1 MTKEY
6 AWVPVLNDN
15 EDQYIPGRY
24 LKEDIYTGEDCLPQ
38 FDTKEDC
45 EQWCLNDSKPKVGDV
60 THKGII
66 DTIGNC
72 ANCGV
77 EFHIHKDETKCNF
90 PNCKCDVE
98 VNDSLN
104 IKCSLTKAVYESYE
118 NKSLKWY
125 MSLEYMQQVELGRKL
140 INGPTFNLT
149 IAHIMDAYEKYENNH
164 VA

>member
-1 MTKEY
+1 MIKEY

-38 FDTKEDC
+38 FDTKEEC

-77 EFHIHKDETKCNF
+77 EFHIHKDETKSIV
-90 PNCKCDVE
+90 DE
-98 VNDSLN
+98 ITDL
-104 IKCSLTKAVYESYE
+104 E
-118 NKSLKWY
+118 NQSFDGW
-125 MSLEYMQQVELGRKL
+125 SDDA
-140 INGPTFNLT
+140 INGYLT
-149 IAHIMDAYEKYENNH
+149 ACKTIKALYH